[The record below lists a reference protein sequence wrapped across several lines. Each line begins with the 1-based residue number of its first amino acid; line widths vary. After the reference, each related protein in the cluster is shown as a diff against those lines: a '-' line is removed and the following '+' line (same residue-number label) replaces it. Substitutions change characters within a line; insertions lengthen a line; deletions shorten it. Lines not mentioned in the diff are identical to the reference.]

1 MQLDLDAA
9 SPQGGTAALSK
20 RNPRMMVGDLDQ
32 RKTGL
37 PRPKRGCQNLIVE
50 RYSGE
55 GQPQG
60 FAYLARRSTGD
71 RLGLF

>member
-20 RNPRMMVGDLDQ
+20 RNPRMMVRGSRSEED
-32 RKTGL
+32 RVT
-37 PRPKRGCQNLIVE
+37 PTKRGCQNLIVE
-50 RYSGE
+50 QYSGE
-55 GQPQG
+55 GQPG